1 MIKKQ
6 KIFNINSF
14 LAILFLFITSLSS
27 LKTLKKVNIEDIHI
41 YGSKLFSEKDLV
53 NNSSLNLSTP
63 LIFIKTKLIEEE
75 LKRNLSIKNVS
86 VTRQILP
93 FGLKVLIKT
102 RTPIAYGERVLDGV
116 KILGFIDEEGF
127 FINKKHAEEV
137 NLEKLS
143 IQVLGWNKNFRKT
156 LSKILISQKNNEME
170 LIKVNLSSNG
180 FLILEEKF
188 LKTILLGFEPHL
200 IDTQLQ
206 KISDLKNQL
215 KKNNFLYEIDNIDLT
230 DPNKPKIKVFK
241 P

>member
-230 DPNKPKIKVFK
+230 DPNNPKIKVFK